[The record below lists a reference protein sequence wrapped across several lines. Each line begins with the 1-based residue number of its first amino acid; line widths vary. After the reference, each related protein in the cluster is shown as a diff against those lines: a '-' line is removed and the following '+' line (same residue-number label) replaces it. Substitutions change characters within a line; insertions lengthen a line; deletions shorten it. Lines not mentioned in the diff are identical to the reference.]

1 MITAWE
7 GLAAALARLA
17 DVDDPSHVCGHHG
30 DNLAKGS
37 MGFPPP
43 TYVSESQGCGCM
55 SRICAF
61 IRVSVNVQASDHL
74 LGRRSDGPSEGWP
87 VPLVLKTLNF
97 PAVVTN

>member
-7 GLAAALARLA
+7 GLAAALARPA
-17 DVDDPSHVCGHHG
+17 DVDDPSHVCGHH
-30 DNLAKGS
+30 DLAKGL

-43 TYVSESQGCGCM
+43 AYVSESQGRGCM
-55 SRICAF
+55 SSVCAF
-61 IRVSVNVQASDHL
+61 IRVSVNVQASDRL
-74 LGRRSDGPSEGWP
+74 VGRRSDGPSEGWP